1 MCDSATEKRGVYEGE
16 VAANELLCR
25 KHWRLRLRV
34 TALPP
39 SRPGQFVQLQCRP
52 IREQVSAR
60 EVEWADGQLPQ
71 FTQPELTDKEP
82 LLRRPLS
89 IGGRRDTGA
98 TAELD
103 LIYRAVGTGTTWL
116 SGVRAGDRLSVI
128 GPLGNAFPVSQH
140 KPRAAL
146 VGGGVGIP
154 PMLCLADAIGRGKQA
169 TAFCGVRSQHLLP
182 LTLTGKP
189 DADGRPGACA
199 EEFARSG
206 ATTVVASDDGTVGYE
221 GLVTDALL
229 HWLRAEAV
237 PADDL
242 VVYACGPEPM
252 MRAAADLCIEL
263 GIECYVSLERIMA
276 CGMGTCQSCVV
287 KIRDDSRQGWAY
299 KLCCS
304 DGPVFP
310 ADAVVW

>member
-1 MCDSATEKRGVYEGE
+1 MV
-16 VAANELLCR
+16 
-25 KHWRLRLRV
+25 LRV
-34 TALPP
+34 EHLPP
-39 SRPGQFVQLQCRP
+39 SQPGQFVQLQCRP

-60 EVEWADGQLPQ
+60 EVDWAPDRPPQ

-89 IGGRRDTGA
+89 IGGRRDLGGL
-98 TAELD
+98 AELD

-116 SGVRAGDRLSVI
+116 SGVQAGEQLSVI
-128 GPLGNAFPVSQH
+128 GPLGNAFPVSHH

-154 PMLCLADAIGRGKQA
+154 PMIYLAEVIGQGKAA
-169 TAFCGVRSQHLLP
+169 TAFCGVRSEHLLP
-182 LTLTGKP
+182 LTLNEKPSP
-189 DADGRPGACA
+189 DAAPTSCA
-199 EEFARSG
+199 EEFARSE
-206 ATTVVASDDGTVGYE
+206 AAAVIASDDGTVGYE

-229 HWLRAEAV
+229 HWLRAEDIQ
-237 PADDL
+237 PDEL

-252 MRAAADLCIEL
+252 MRATGDLCIEL

-287 KIRDDSRQGWAY
+287 KIREADATGKPSPAGDPARPAHETKWSY

-310 ADAVVW
+310 AEAVVW